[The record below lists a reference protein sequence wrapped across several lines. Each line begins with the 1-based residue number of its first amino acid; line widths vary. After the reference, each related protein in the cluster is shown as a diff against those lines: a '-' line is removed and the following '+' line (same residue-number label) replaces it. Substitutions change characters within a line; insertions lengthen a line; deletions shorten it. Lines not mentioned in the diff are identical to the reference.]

1 MYTFTAYLDRMD
13 DGYKH
18 HFVPIPSEIV
28 TDIKGKGARRVVAT
42 INGITLK
49 RALNSR
55 KGGPT
60 FLILGQQYIK
70 QIGITIGDRVDVQL
84 EIDTAPDAV
93 ELVEEFQA
101 VLDTDDE
108 AAALFAEFTPGMQR
122 SLNVHVE
129 QAKRSDTR
137 IKRALELAE
146 KIRTHSLHH
155 QRKKEENDQ

>member
-1 MYTFTAYLDRMD
+1 MYTFSAYLDRMD

-18 HFVPIPSEIV
+18 HFVPIPPEIV
-28 TDIKGKGARRVVAT
+28 ADIKGKGARRVIAT
-42 INGITLK
+42 VNGVTLK

-55 KGGPT
+55 KDGPT

-70 QIGITIGDRVDVQL
+70 QIGVTIGDRVDVQM
-84 EIDTAPDAV
+84 EIDAEPDAV

-101 VLDTDDE
+101 VLDTDEE

-122 SLNVHVE
+122 SLNVHVA
-129 QAKRSDTR
+129 QAKQTDTR

-146 KIRTHSLHH
+146 KIRTKSLHH
-155 QRKKEENDQ
+155 QRKKD

>member
-18 HFVPIPSEIV
+18 HFVPIPPEIV
-28 TDIKGKGARRVVAT
+28 ADIKGKGARRVIAT
-42 INGITLK
+42 VNGVTLK

-70 QIGITIGDRVDVQL
+70 QIGITIGDRVDVQM
-84 EIDTAPDAV
+84 EIDAEPDAV

-101 VLDTDDE
+101 VLDTDEE

-122 SLNVHVE
+122 SLNVHVA
-129 QAKRSDTR
+129 QAKHTDTR
-137 IKRALELAE
+137 IKRSLELAE
-146 KIRTHSLHH
+146 KIRTKSLHH
-155 QRKKEENDQ
+155 QRKDS